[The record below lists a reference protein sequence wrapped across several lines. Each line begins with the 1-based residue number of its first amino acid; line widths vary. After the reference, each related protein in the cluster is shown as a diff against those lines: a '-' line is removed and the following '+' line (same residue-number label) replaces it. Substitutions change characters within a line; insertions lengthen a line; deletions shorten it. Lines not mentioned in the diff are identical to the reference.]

1 MIREN
6 IKRILIRILI
16 TSLFLIIVM
25 INYDIA
31 SSYSFNFVGPNT
43 ASNGETVTLTITG
56 NGLTGKVVLSANNAT
71 LSSNQ
76 IWIEKN
82 SVSVTAKMTGFP
94 ATITATP
101 QDLTDNEYNIVS
113 ISPKAVTIK
122 EKEIITPTPKPTVAP
137 TVVPTST
144 PKPNNTPTH
153 QQTNPP
159 PTTNYSQ
166 GSSNQ
171 SSSSSKPSQTSTS
184 STTGKQSPSGEIN
197 FNQENINKEQDSTSS
212 NNYLKSLNINV
223 GTLSPNFDRENLEYT
238 AQDIVGDEIEVTAE
252 AEDERATVSGT
263 GNIALINGEN
273 TINITVT
280 AENLSVRTYKIY
292 ISKNQNETQSD
303 LRLQTLEVKKIKE
316 DGQFYDL
323 DIGFNKDKFDYIVNV
338 ENDVSDLDI
347 LPTVEKEGI
356 IVETQG
362 ENNLQTGENDI
373 KVTLTDVEDNTKVTT
388 YNLKVIKAEKAIIE
402 TYTSPKKAS
411 NIWIV
416 IISIVILGGIV
427 IGIVYYI
434 KNAKHRV

>member
-43 ASNGETVTLTITG
+43 ANNGETVTLTITG

-82 SVSVTAKMTGFP
+82 SVSITAKITEFP

-113 ISPKAVTIK
+113 ISPKTVTIK
-122 EKEIITPTPKPTVAP
+122 EKEIITPTPKPTVA
-137 TVVPTST
+137 PTST

-238 AQDIVGDEIEVTAE
+238 AQDIVGDEIEITAE

-263 GNIALINGEN
+263 GNIALIEGEN

-402 TYTSPKKAS
+402 TYTSPKKVS
-411 NIWIV
+411 NIWYV
-416 IISIVILGGIV
+416 IIGVSVLVCPV
-427 IGIVYYI
+427 IGVLYYI
-434 KNAKHRV
+434 RKKK